1 MKHMRSEVDFTRSDN
16 LQRPPFDPQL
26 RTTTKPL
33 FVTPTLVARVDSTDW
48 NDRPHDKGSSVDR
61 DGDEVRHPEEHPGS
75 LALEPNEILAFERW
89 DEYWRKVHGPKFAYE
104 EPGSSSQLVLRYD
117 QLHRLP
123 SGPSSAFRP
132 PYRAMVDSK
141 GKLVSDPEKH
151 VPPYARPKWDGLAYI
166 AYAAEQD
173 IEKTLEKQDQYAKRI
188 IADEQVAF
196 RVVTREI
203 CQEFIFIPAKEHR
216 TAFSLVQVQ
225 SRHSGL
231 SRDEYRKRMLKEHA
245 REILSKPATHAYVK
259 RYVQLHNI
267 GSTQDDPEGS
277 KIDSISVLGF
287 SSLND
292 VEDYLSSADYA
303 HVEWDESA
311 LISSSGSEFW
321 TAANYSVIN
330 RLLPELATES
340 NDTE

>member
-1 MKHMRSEVDFTRSDN
+1 MKHMRLETDLTRTDN

-26 RTTTKPL
+26 RITTEPL
-33 FVTPTLVARVDSTDW
+33 IVTPTLVARVDSTDW
-48 NDRPHDKGSSVDR
+48 DDRPHDKGSSVDR
-61 DGDEVRHPEEHPGS
+61 EGEEVQHPEDNPGS
-75 LALEPNEILAFERW
+75 LAIEPNENLAFERW

-104 EPGSSSQLVLRYD
+104 EPGSTSHLVMRYD

-132 PYRAMVDSK
+132 PYRAMVDNK

-151 VPPYARPKWDGLAYI
+151 VPPYVRPKWDGLAYI
-166 AYAAEQD
+166 AYAAEKD
-173 IEKTLEKQDQYAKRI
+173 IQKTLEKQDQYAKRI

-203 CQEFIFIPAKEHR
+203 CQEFILIPAKEHR

-225 SRHSGL
+225 SRQASL
-231 SRDEYRKRMLKEHA
+231 SRDEYRKRMLREHA
-245 REILSKPATHAYVK
+245 RELLSKPATHAYVK

-303 HVEWDESA
+303 QVERSESA
-311 LISSSGSEFW
+311 LVGSGSEFW

-330 RLLPELATES
+330 RLYPELATES
-340 NDTE
+340 NEDE

>member
-1 MKHMRSEVDFTRSDN
+1 MKHMRPESDLTRSDN

-26 RTTTKPL
+26 RTTTEPL
-33 FVTPTLVARVDSTDW
+33 IVTPTLVARVDSTDW

-61 DGDEVRHPEEHPGS
+61 HGDEVRHPDDYPER
-75 LALEPNEILAFERW
+75 LALEPNPNLAFERW

-104 EPGSSSQLVLRYD
+104 EPRSSSHLVLRYD

-141 GKLVSDPEKH
+141 ERLVSDPENH

-166 AYAAEQD
+166 AYASETD

-188 IADEQVAF
+188 IADEHVAF

-203 CQEFIFIPAKEHR
+203 CREFILIPAREHR

-225 SRHSGL
+225 HRQPGL
-231 SRDEYRKRMLKEHA
+231 SRDEFRKRMLNEHA
-245 REILSKPATHAYVK
+245 RELLSKPATHAYVR

-277 KIDSISVLGF
+277 KIDSITVLGF
-287 SSLND
+287 GSLND

-303 HVEWDESA
+303 HVERSEST
-311 LISSSGSEFW
+311 LITTDSEFW

-330 RLLPELATES
+330 RIYPELPTEH
-340 NDTE
+340 NDGA